1 MSWTI
6 WVMSLINLEHLI
18 SIACFL
24 NYKLSYNVQ
33 YFDMDKQFSCVSDK
47 HLEVVRFIL

>member
-6 WVMSLINLEHLI
+6 WVMSLISLEHVI

-33 YFDMDKQFSCVSDK
+33 YFDLDKQFACVID
-47 HLEVVRFIL
+47 EEPDVVRFIS